1 MTFIEQFSAIT
12 SAQKNASPITELA
25 QLIPEGVITPKGK
38 KPFLDAGE
46 IAAHW
51 VKHMKDSPG
60 KIRWNLMSQEVEVDG
75 QPLTTTELDCI
86 YIPIQQRCWSVTKQQ
101 AKDALAL
108 ASQTEAYHPV
118 RDYLESIRQEPTIDI
133 SRLASTYLRP
143 SDLELKQTIYDR
155 MLVKTLVGAVQR
167 AYEPGCQHD
176 TCLVLKGEQG
186 IRKTSFWRTLF
197 EPYFAIFR
205 GKIGD
210 KDSLLVVHSN
220 WALELGELDHI
231 TSGTHAGHLKNFLT
245 TNIDNFRTP
254 YGPKSAPVPRPSIF
268 VGSCNEGD
276 FLYDNTGS
284 RRWWIIPC
292 EQTWPSQ
299 INTDSLAKSKKSIWS
314 SALKLYEDGY
324 LTYLSPEDERENSR
338 LNDDFGAD
346 NPLEDE
352 INRYLEKNSKYVY
365 IKGSEIVE
373 ELLLHSLVAK
383 SYTGRQVQ
391 THVKQQMCRL
401 GWSNIRGPKSIYGDS
416 RPRVWHKSKQE
427 N

>member
-12 SAQKNASPITELA
+12 SANPNASPIQELA
-25 QLIPEGVITPKGK
+25 QLIPEGVLTPKGK

-46 IAAHW
+46 ISAHW
-51 VKHMKDSPG
+51 IKHMKDSPG

-75 QPLTTTELDCI
+75 QPLTPTEQECI
-86 YIPIQQRCWSVTKQQ
+86 YIPIQQRCWSVNKQQ

-108 ASQTEAYHPV
+108 ASQTDAYHPV
-118 RDYLESIRQEPTIDI
+118 RDFLESVRKEPIIDI

-143 SDLELKQTIYDR
+143 SDLDQTEPTIYDR
-155 MLVKTLVGAVQR
+155 MLVKTLVGAVNR
-167 AYEPGCQHD
+167 AYEAGCQYD
-176 TCLVLKGEQG
+176 TCLVLKGGQG

-197 EPYFAIFR
+197 SPYFAIFR

-210 KDSLLVVHSN
+210 KDSLLVVHSS

-231 TSGTHAGHLKNFLT
+231 TSATHAGHLNNFIT
-245 TNIDNFRTP
+245 TDIDHFRPP
-254 YGPKSAPVPRPSIF
+254 YASKAGPVPRPSIF
-268 VGSCNEGD
+268 VGSCNEGAL
-276 FLYDNTGS
+276 LYDDTGN

-299 INTDSLAKSKKSIWS
+299 INTDQLVRDRKSIWS

-324 LTYLSPEDERENSR
+324 LTYLDREDEKENNR

-352 INRYLEKNSKYVY
+352 INRFLEKNKNLKY
-365 IKGSEIVE
+365 IKGSEILDD
-373 ELLLHSLVAK
+373 LLLHSLVAK

-391 THVKQQMCRL
+391 TYVKQQMCRL
-401 GWSNIRGPKSIYGDS
+401 GWSHIRGPKSIYGDS
-416 RPRVWHKSKQE
+416 RPRVWSKPQS
-427 N
+427 